1 MPRSLRK
8 GNLSC
13 SFSECETDEFRPKL
27 RQVNLLRLYIHVN
40 PPGSSLFGGELV
52 GEKSTEASEKQNS

>member
-1 MPRSLRK
+1 M
-8 GNLSC
+8 
-13 SFSECETDEFRPKL
+13 DEFRPKL

-52 GEKSTEASEKQNS
+52 GGKSTEASEKKNS